1 MIDSTKA
8 VELMDEVYY
17 IIRDY
22 PVAYNARKKVQDIV
36 AKQMAE
42 KHVVSV
48 LSSKEL
54 LIDGAVISIY
64 RRGRDSIYEVRC
76 SS

>member
-8 VELMDEVYY
+8 VELMDEVFC
-17 IIRDY
+17 IVRDY
-22 PVAYNARKKVQDIV
+22 PVAYNSKGKVRDIV

-42 KHVVSV
+42 RHKVSV
-48 LSSKEL
+48 LPSKTL
-54 LIDGAVISIY
+54 LIDGAEIDIY

>member
-1 MIDSTKA
+1 MDSTKA
-8 VELMDEVYY
+8 VELMNEVFC
-17 IIRDY
+17 IVRDY
-22 PVAYNARKKVQDIV
+22 PIAYNARKKVLEIV

-42 KHVVSV
+42 KHVVSF

-54 LIDGAVISIY
+54 LIDDAVISIY
-64 RRGRDSIYEVRC
+64 RRGRDSIYEVCC